1 MAKSFGDRL
10 AHVTG
15 GRRYCF
21 VIIRCIHARR
31 VSRGGRR
38 RAAEAGCAALAQA
51 VDVLFVHRQEEAARA
66 LPPTTRLSDFFRLR
80 NDVVMGLLQAIVAN
94 SIGQRLGHAPVVFS
108 MISLGVPV
116 PSATREAPGPPPAGW
131 IWAGG
136 FFHPSEPIGGAAQ
149 AESERL
155 REQEEKQGA

>member
-21 VIIRCIHARR
+21 VIIRCIHAKR

-51 VDVLFVHRQEEAARA
+51 LDVLAVHRQQEAARA

-80 NDVVMGLLQAIVAN
+80 NGVVMALLQAIVAN
-94 SIGQRLGHAPVVFS
+94 SIGRRVGHAPVVFS
-108 MISLGVPV
+108 TISLRVPV
-116 PSATREAPGPPPAGW
+116 PSATWEAPGSPPAGC
-131 IWAGG
+131 IYSAG
-136 FFHPSEPIGGAAQ
+136 FLHPSEPVGGAAK
-149 AESERL
+149 AEGERL
-155 REQEEKQGA
+155 RE